1 MTANIMYGKP
11 LATAIKQQAAQT
23 LQQIKKN
30 HSIQPNI
37 ATILVGE
44 DTGSQLYM
52 RLRDKAC
59 KEVGIT
65 PVHHLMPKHTTTQE
79 LIDLI
84 QVLNID
90 DSVHGI
96 LLQLP
101 LPAHIPPDQV
111 ISAIDPCK
119 DVEGF
124 TASNLGSIING
135 QERIVPC
142 TPLAILKLLE
152 SMQISIQGKH
162 VVIINH
168 SMVVGKP
175 LSILFLNRNA
185 TVSICHEF
193 TNNLEHITQQAD
205 ILITAAG
212 RQHLITKQHIKKE
225 AIVFD
230 VAIIP
235 TKQGV
240 SGDVDLEDIID
251 IAQAITP
258 VPGGI
263 GPVTVACAIENM
275 VRIIQHQI
283 GEPC

>member
-1 MTANIMYGKP
+1 MYGKP
-11 LATAIKQQAAQT
+11 IAERIKQQAKETIQS
-23 LQQIKKN
+23 LKN
-30 HSIQPNI
+30 DSLVQPSI
-37 ATILVGE
+37 ATVLVG
-44 DTGSQLYM
+44 DDAGSRLYM

-59 KEVGIT
+59 AEVGIT
-65 PVHHLMPKHTTTQE
+65 PSHHILPKDTSTQE

-90 DSVHGI
+90 DSIHGI

-101 LPAHIPPDQV
+101 LPAQINSEQV

-124 TASNLGSIING
+124 TATNLGSLING
-135 QERIVPC
+135 QERIIPC
-142 TPLAILKLLE
+142 TPLAILKIIE
-152 SMQISIQGKH
+152 SEDISLQGKH
-162 VVIINH
+162 VAIINH

-175 LSILFLNRNA
+175 LSMIFLNRNA
-185 TVSICHEF
+185 TVSVCHEF
-193 TNNLEHITQQAD
+193 THNFEKITQQAD

-212 RQHLITKQHIKKE
+212 KQHLITKKHIKKN

-235 TKQGV
+235 TNKGV
-240 SGDVDLEDIID
+240 TGDVDIEDIID
-251 IAQAITP
+251 SAQAITP
-258 VPGGI
+258 VPGGV
-263 GPVTVACAIENM
+263 GPVTVACAIDNM
-275 VRIIQHQI
+275 VRIMHHQI

>member
-1 MTANIMYGKP
+1 MYGKP
-11 LATAIKQQAAQT
+11 IAEHIKQQAKQT
-23 LQQIKKN
+23 IQALKN
-30 HSIQPNI
+30 DSLFQPCI

-44 DTGSQLYM
+44 DAGSRLYM
-52 RLRDKAC
+52 RLRDIAC
-59 KEVGIT
+59 ADVGIT
-65 PVHHLMPKHTTTQE
+65 SSHHILPKNTSTQD

-90 DSVHGI
+90 DSIHGI

-101 LPAHIPPDQV
+101 LPAQIQSEQA

-124 TASNLGSIING
+124 TAANLGSLING
-135 QERIVPC
+135 QERIIPC
-142 TPLAILKLLE
+142 TPLAILKILE
-152 SMQISIQGKH
+152 SEHISLEGKH
-162 VVIINH
+162 IVIINH

-193 TNNLEHITQQAD
+193 TKHLEQITKQAD
-205 ILITAAG
+205 IIVTAAG
-212 RQHLITKQHIKKE
+212 RKHLITKQHIKKD

-235 TKQGV
+235 TQHGV
-240 SGDVDLEDIID
+240 TGDVDLEDIID
-251 IAQAITP
+251 IAQAVTP

>member
-1 MTANIMYGKP
+1 MYGKP
-11 LATAIKQQAAQT
+11 IAEHIKQQAKQT
-23 LQQIKKN
+23 IQSLKNDSRLQ
-30 HSIQPNI
+30 PCI
-37 ATILVGE
+37 ATILVG
-44 DTGSQLYM
+44 DDAGSRLYM

-59 KEVGIT
+59 ADVGIT
-65 PVHHLMPKHTTTQE
+65 SSHHILPKNTSTQD

-90 DSVHGI
+90 DSIHGI

-101 LPAHIPPDQV
+101 LPAQIQSEHV

-124 TASNLGSIING
+124 TAANLGSLING
-135 QERIVPC
+135 QERIIPC
-142 TPLAILKLLE
+142 TPLAILKILE
-152 SMQISIQGKH
+152 SEHISLQGKH
-162 VVIINH
+162 IVIINH

-193 TNNLEHITQQAD
+193 TKHLEQITKQAD
-205 ILITAAG
+205 IIVTAAG
-212 RQHLITKQHIKKE
+212 RKHLITKQHIKKD

-235 TKQGV
+235 TQHGV
-240 SGDVDLEDIID
+240 TGDVDLEDIID
-251 IAQAITP
+251 IAQAVTP